1 MNITVIYLGGSR
13 SQSGTKSEII
23 QLQEGD
29 SLSVAIDYISTAH
42 PALVPYLSSVRWAIN
57 HEFATPQS
65 SLSDGDEIA
74 LIPPV
79 QGGSPRVLVTE
90 DALDPTIALRAV
102 ASDDV
107 GASILFVGTVRNHS
121 RGKDVTKLEYEAY
134 VPMVE
139 KQLERIIGEL
149 EHEIEG
155 ARLFIAHRYGK
166 LNVGDISIVIAAA
179 SAHRDEAYRASRA
192 AIERIK
198 VDVPIFK
205 KELTTDGDTWVGWG
219 GG

>member
-1 MNITVIYLGGSR
+1 MIYLGGSR
-13 SQSGTKSEII
+13 SQTGTKSEEIELP
-23 QLQEGD
+23 QG
-29 SLSVAIDYISTAH
+29 SRLSAAIDYISTAH
-42 PALVPYLSSVRWAIN
+42 PALVPYLASVRWAIN
-57 HEFATPQS
+57 HDFATTNT
-65 SLSDGDEIA
+65 SLSEGDEIA

-79 QGGSPRVLVTE
+79 QGGAPRVLVTE
-90 DALDPTIALRAV
+90 DPLDPAAALKEV
-102 ASDDV
+102 AREDI

-139 KQLERIIGEL
+139 KQLERIIDEL
-149 EHEIEG
+149 EQEIDG
-155 ARLFIAHRYGK
+155 TRYFIAHRYGE
-166 LNVGDISIVIAAA
+166 LSVGDISIVIATA
-179 SAHRDEAYRASRA
+179 SAHRDEAYRASRE

>member
-1 MNITVIYLGGSR
+1 MQITVIYLGGSR
-13 SQSGTKSEII
+13 SQSGTKSETIE
-23 QLQEGD
+23 LKEGD
-29 SLSVAIDYISTAH
+29 TLSVAIARVSAAH
-42 PALVPYLSSVRWAIN
+42 PALVPYLGSVRWAIN

-65 SLSDGDEIA
+65 ILNDGDEVA

-79 QGGSPRVLVTE
+79 QGGTPSVLVTE
-90 DALDPTIALRAV
+90 DTLDPAAVLRAV

-121 RGKDVTKLEYEAY
+121 RGKDVARLEYEAY

-149 EHEIEG
+149 EEEIEG
-155 ARLFIAHRYGK
+155 VRVFIAHRYGE
-166 LNVGDISIVIAAA
+166 LNVGDISIVIATA
-179 SAHRDEAYRASRA
+179 SAHRDEAYRASRE